1 MGRTFYRMGRWG
13 TYTRAGNPVKHK
25 ERPLIYDPVDWSSKP
40 YTERQL
46 AILRGEINLSRVRLT
61 EIAAIKSK
69 ADAKQDAEVY
79 GRACELYEMWK
90 NIDGYKPKYSVEE
103 AKEVLQR
110 LSNHK
115 IDWDKY

>member
-1 MGRTFYRMGRWG
+1 MSAIKNFSGDRC
-13 TYTRAGNPVKHK
+13 K
-25 ERPLIYDPVDWSSKP
+25 ERPLIYDSVDWSSKP

-46 AILRGEINLSRVRLT
+46 AILRGEIILSSVRLS

-69 ADAKQDAEVY
+69 ADAIQDAEVY
-79 GRACELYEMWK
+79 GRACELYEMRK
-90 NIDGYKPKYSVEE
+90 TGLGLSFDGYKPKYSVEE

>member
-25 ERPLIYDPVDWSSKP
+25 ERPLIYDSVDWSGKP

-46 AILRGEINLSRVRLT
+46 AILNGKINLSSVRLS
-61 EIAAIKSK
+61 EIAAIKNK
-69 ADAKQDAEVY
+69 ADAKQDAAVY
-79 GRACELYEMWK
+79 GRACELYEIWK
-90 NIDGYKPKYSVEE
+90 FIDSYKPKYSVEE